1 MNYKLIKIGRSQDND
16 IVINHAS
23 VSRHHAE
30 LFVDAEGH
38 VFIRDLN
45 SANGT
50 FINEVKIA
58 TGGQLHAGDSLQL
71 GQSEK
76 VDWQEIVTT
85 KAGEGLSAA
94 AANKIGKETSKWH
107 KHAAVK
113 WSLVVFVILL
123 GAFGIYYFNFKQ
135 GESDKAGENKIKAEK
150 SAVNAALTLEQLT
163 QSEIKSLDSLKK
175 SVMIDFTGDS
185 VLMSSREK
193 SVLIYIVDGVYTNY
207 KMIGNQRK
215 PVISEA
221 PEANMNEKEAT
232 KTSTV
237 EKEVKEE
244 RPREKESVEKEV
256 KAAPTGDKQL
266 QVAKETQSTDD
277 KKNAESSTKS
287 AVKSKSGQRL
297 TYRVKKGDSLES
309 IINAQGKLGCEL
321 SAKRIMDENGLND
334 ASDFKEGDLLII
346 SCQ

>member
-1 MNYKLIKIGRSQDND
+1 MNYKLFKIGRSQDND
-16 IVINHAS
+16 IVLNHAS

-50 FINEVKIA
+50 FINDEKV
-58 TGGQLHAGDSLQL
+58 TSGGQLHAGDSLQL

-76 VDWQEIVTT
+76 VDWQEIVKTQ
-85 KAGEGLSAA
+85 AGEGLSATA
-94 AANKIGKETSKWH
+94 VNKIGNGTSKWH
-107 KHAAVK
+107 KYAAVK
-113 WSLVVFVILL
+113 WSLIVLVVLI
-123 GAFGIYYFNFKQ
+123 GALAIYYFSLKQ
-135 GESDKAGENKIKAEK
+135 VEGDKAGENKLNEQK
-150 SAVNAALTLEQLT
+150 SALNTALALEQLS
-163 QSEIKSLDSLKK
+163 QSEIKSLDSLKN
-175 SVMIDFTGDS
+175 SVILHFTGDS

-215 PVISEA
+215 PVNSEA
-221 PEANMNEKEAT
+221 PETNMNKKEAT
-232 KTSTV
+232 KTITPP
-237 EKEVKEE
+237 KEVKEE
-244 RPREKESVEKEV
+244 KPKEKGTIEMEVKSAPTVEKQEQG
-256 KAAPTGDKQL
+256 K
-266 QVAKETQSTDD
+266 KETLSTDD
-277 KKNAESSTKS
+277 KKNTESSTKNTS
-287 AVKSKSGQRL
+287 KSKSGQRL
-297 TYRVKKGDSLES
+297 TYRVKKGDTLES
-309 IINAQGKLGCEL
+309 IISAQGKLGCVL